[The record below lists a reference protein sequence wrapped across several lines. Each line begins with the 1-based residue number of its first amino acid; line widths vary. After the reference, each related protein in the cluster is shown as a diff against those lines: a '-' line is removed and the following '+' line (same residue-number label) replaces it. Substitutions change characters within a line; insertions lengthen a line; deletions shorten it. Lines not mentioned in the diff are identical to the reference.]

1 MDGWIDRWMNG
12 LIDWEATFQWDSL
25 KVGLDWQSQVPV
37 YAKGGGGGGWGVHL
51 IIWACSFTDTI
62 TSSALHLLPLETWYP
77 LFTPQL
83 PTTTQFNSMSVMP
96 SVIFC
101 PPAFDVSLLANH
113 WGIIL
118 FYFISLNFQIWF
130 SGNIL
135 QFLHNKSMASVSYHS
150 TIKVSIH

>member
-1 MDGWIDRWMNG
+1 MDEWIDWLGSHFPMGFSQGGIG
-12 LIDWEATFQWDSL
+12 LTITSASWC
-25 KVGLDWQSQVPV
+25 
-37 YAKGGGGGGWGVHL
+37 KGGGGWVVHV
-51 IIWACSFTDTI
+51 IIWACSFSDTR

-130 SGNIL
+130 SGNIF